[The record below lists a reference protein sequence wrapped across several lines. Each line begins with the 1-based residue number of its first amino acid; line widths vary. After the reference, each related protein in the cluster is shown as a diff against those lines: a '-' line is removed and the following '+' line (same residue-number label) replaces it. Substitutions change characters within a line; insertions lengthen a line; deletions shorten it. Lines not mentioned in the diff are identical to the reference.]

1 MRSIVTVLFSIAL
14 FFLAASGRAEEHP
27 AAPKSAGVIELSAPG
42 GNALELVARE
52 GSYVGEFTITNV
64 GQDPLVVSRIAPRG
78 DEEDV
83 RIPARLSARFTE
95 GGGTTATIAPKA
107 SRKVLVTWL
116 PEHEARMKQLFGH
129 VIVTSTDEPA
139 GEVAMGVT
147 AQIPRGLG
155 FISEHALSLLIF
167 LPILGALGI
176 FGLRY
181 AGYTDDK
188 PLRWL
193 ALAITGTQL
202 LLALWVF
209 QNFNGDATRADGND
223 GFQFVEH
230 LVWVRSL
237 HVEYFVGVDG
247 TSIMMVLLTAL
258 LAFVGAVA
266 SFTIEKR
273 LKAYVALYLL
283 LTSAMMGVFVA
294 LDLMLF
300 FAFWEATLLAIY
312 FLIAIWGGPKRE
324 YAAAKYFIYAHAGSI
339 LMLVAFVALYNNADR
354 TFLVDG
360 TTATHSFSVP
370 ELMRVSYNAKHLTI
384 FGLSFVKVVWVALF
398 VAFAIK
404 LPMFPFHTWLPDALA
419 EAPTPVSILLGGVA
433 LKMGAYGIVRVSFG
447 ILPDGSRWAAAA
459 MVAFGTVSVIYAALC
474 AIAQTDL
481 KRLVAYG
488 TVSQMGICLI
498 GLGSMTPQGISACL
512 LQMFSHGIIVAML
525 LLLIGAIHERAQ
537 TRDIGQLGGL
547 ASEMP
552 LYTLF
557 FGFAFMASLGL
568 PGLAGFWGTALA
580 VVGAFPSYRVLT
592 CIAAVG
598 VVLSATY
605 HLSAIQRVCL
615 GPFKE
620 SWRKS
625 PLLEPFG
632 GKFPELTVREMASL
646 APLVALCIG
655 LGLWPVP
662 LLSAVSGGVRDVT
675 SLVNPAGPDQI
686 AMLEKARVF
695 AVQALR
701 L

>member
-1 MRSIVTVLFSIAL
+1 LRSIITLLFSLAL
-14 FFLAASGRAEEHP
+14 FFLAASGRAQEHP
-27 AAPKSAGVIELSAPG
+27 AGTKSAGSIELTAPG
-42 GNALELVARE
+42 GGPLALLIGKE
-52 GSYVGEFTITNV
+52 GSYVGEFTITNT
-64 GQDPLVVSRIAPRG
+64 GADPLVVSRIAPRG

-83 RIPARLSARFTE
+83 RIPSRLSARFTE
-95 GGGTTATIAPKA
+95 GGGTTATIPPKA
-107 SRKVLVTWL
+107 SRKVLVTWI
-116 PEHEARMKQLFGH
+116 PEHESRMKQLFGH

-167 LPILGALGI
+167 LPLLGALGI

-188 PLRWL
+188 PLRWVGL
-193 ALAITGTQL
+193 GVTGAQL

-209 QNFNGDATRADGND
+209 QNFNGDVTRADGND
-223 GFQFVEH
+223 GFQFIEH
-230 LVWVRSL
+230 AVWVRSL
-237 HVEYFVGVDG
+237 HIEYFVGVDG

-266 SFTIEKR
+266 SFTIDKR

-283 LTSAMMGVFVA
+283 LTSAMMGVFVT
-294 LDLMLF
+294 LDLVLF
-300 FAFWEATLLAIY
+300 FAFWEGMLLPIY

-324 YAAAKYFIYAHAGSI
+324 YAAVKYFIYTHAGSI
-339 LMLVAFVALYNNADR
+339 LMLLAIIALSNNADR

-360 TTATHSFSVP
+360 STATHSFSVP

-404 LPMFPFHTWLPDALA
+404 LPMFPFHTWLPDALT
-419 EAPTPVSILLGGVA
+419 EAPTPVSILLAGVG
-433 LKMGAYGIVRVSFG
+433 LKMGAYGILRVSFG
-447 ILPDGSRWAAAA
+447 ILPDASRWAAGA
-459 MVAFGTVSVIYAALC
+459 MVAFGTVSIIYAALC
-474 AIAQTDL
+474 AMAQTDL

-488 TVSQMGICLI
+488 TVSQMGFCLV

-525 LLLIGAIHERAQ
+525 LLLVGAIQERAH
-537 TRDIGQLGGL
+537 TREIEKLGGL

-568 PGLAGFWGTALA
+568 PGLSGFWGTALA
-580 VVGAFPSYRVLT
+580 IVGAFPSYRVLA
-592 CIAAVG
+592 CIAATG
-598 VVLSATY
+598 ALLSAAY
-605 HLSAIQRVCL
+605 HLSAVQRVCL

-625 PLLEPFG
+625 AFLEPFG

-646 APLVALCIG
+646 APLVALCLG

-686 AMLEKARVF
+686 ALLERP
-695 AVQALR
+695 
-701 L
+701 